1 MITLTEIRRTL
12 QVERTLQGSYPRD
25 TVLRKEFVVNPSS
38 IALLES
44 HGFVEGKEVS
54 RVVIDVGGK
63 SVSKIV
69 EGSVATIE
77 KKIRGN
83 GKEILNG

>member
-1 MITLTEIRRTL
+1 MITLTEIQRTL
-12 QVERTLQGSYPRD
+12 QIERTLQGSYPKD
-25 TVLRKEFVVNPSS
+25 KVLRKNFVVNPNS

-69 EGSVATIE
+69 EGSVSSIE

-83 GKEILNG
+83 GREILNG